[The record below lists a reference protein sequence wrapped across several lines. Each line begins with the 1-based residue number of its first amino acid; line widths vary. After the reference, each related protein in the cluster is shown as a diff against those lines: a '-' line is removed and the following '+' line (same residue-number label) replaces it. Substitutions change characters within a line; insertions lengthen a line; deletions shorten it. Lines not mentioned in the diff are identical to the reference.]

1 MSTPPTAMMI
11 PIAPCIAVSSISGVA
26 SSLWYARKPLT
37 GPYFIPIARP
47 RCAECI
53 NISCVT
59 PYKGKYGGYSYIG
72 WQEIVIH
79 SIEVTMSLTES
90 DGVFKVRTGNHS
102 EKLLQVRA
110 SMSGE
115 YRRFTEDNGNK
126 IIFVKV

>member
-1 MSTPPTAMMI
+1 
-11 PIAPCIAVSSISGVA
+11 
-26 SSLWYARKPLT
+26 
-37 GPYFIPIARP
+37 
-47 RCAECI
+47 
-53 NISCVT
+53 
-59 PYKGKYGGYSYIG
+59 
-72 WQEIVIH
+72 
-79 SIEVTMSLTES
+79 MSLTES